1 VFKKFIY
8 SMLSLFWILYL
19 LLELFVWHAGFRISL
34 FPNQPIIEN
43 VANLLNDTIWLPI
56 AFFLPFYLGVLATK
70 VTKFNYIKVIL
81 FFVSLAILVWGF
93 SDPSRY
99 FRYMIYII
107 VPLFAL
113 GLYYIFTF
121 QKIRTNIIIFSLVL
135 LGFILNYK
143 SQLIPSFELNDKNP
157 KLKLL
162 SYNILVNQYGRKR
175 QETIEMIR
183 RQKPDIVFIQEINL
197 LDRKILN
204 KSLRDIYPYQ
214 LWSEKFETYNGG
226 VILSRIPF
234 QHRENHNIHTVY
246 MKGHINLNH
255 AVIKF
260 NGQDV
265 HLFNCHLYNS
275 GTAFLRLFF
284 GRLTASQFREQS
296 KTEYNRHNT
305 EAAKIAERVLPLD
318 APLILAGDFN
328 DTPNSAAY
336 RLFTFKLQNSFSKG
350 GWGLGTTFGYQG
362 LRRSL
367 PQKLG
372 FLVFD
377 FLRIDHIF
385 CSKNFKIRS
394 AKVLPFESSDHRPQ
408 IVEVELK
415 KVQE

>member
-1 VFKKFIY
+1 MVKKIIYAVF
-8 SMLSLFWILYL
+8 SLLWILYL
-19 LLELFVWHAGFRISL
+19 VLELLVWNAGLRISL
-34 FPNQPIIEN
+34 FQNHPVIEN

-70 VTKFNYIKVIL
+70 VTKFKYIKIIL
-81 FFVSLAILVWGF
+81 FLVSLSFLVLGF
-93 SDPSRY
+93 SNPARY

-107 VPLFAL
+107 VPFFAL

-175 QETIEMIR
+175 QETIDMIR
-183 RQKPDIVFIQEINL
+183 QEKPDVVFIQEINL

-234 QHRENHNIHTVY
+234 QLRENYNIQTVY

-284 GRLTASQFREQS
+284 GHLSPSQFREQS
-296 KTEYNRHNT
+296 KIEFNRHNT
-305 EAAKIAERVLPLD
+305 EAAKIAEQVLPLN
-318 APLILAGDFN
+318 APVILAGDFN

-336 RLFTFKLQNSFSKG
+336 RLFSYKLQNAFSKG
-350 GWGLGTTFGYQG
+350 GWGLGTTFGYQS
-362 LRRSL
+362 LRRTL
-367 PQKLG
+367 PDKLK
-372 FLVFD
+372 FLNFD

-385 CSKNFKIRS
+385 CSKSFKVHS
-394 AKVLPFESSDHRPQ
+394 AKILQFESSDHRPQ
-408 IVEVELK
+408 IVQIELK
-415 KVQE
+415 ELKE

>member
-1 VFKKFIY
+1 
-8 SMLSLFWILYL
+8 MYL
-19 LLELFVWHAGFRISL
+19 LLELLVWNAGIRISL
-34 FPNQPIIEN
+34 FQNQPVIEN

-56 AFFLPFYLGVLATK
+56 AFFLPIYLGVLATK
-70 VTKFNYIKVIL
+70 VTKFNNIKVIL
-81 FFVSLAILVWGF
+81 FLVSLSFLVLGF
-93 SDPSRY
+93 SNPTRY

-107 VPLFAL
+107 VPFFAL

-121 QKIRTNIIIFSLVL
+121 QKIRTNIIIFSFVL
-135 LGFILNYK
+135 LGFILNYRG
-143 SQLIPSFELNDKNP
+143 QLIPSFELNDKNP

-183 RQKPDIVFIQEINL
+183 QEKPDIVFIQEINL

-204 KSLRDIYPYQ
+204 KSLSDIYPYQ

-234 QHRENHNIHTVY
+234 QLKENHNIHTVY
-246 MKGHINLNH
+246 MKGYINLNH

-260 NGQDV
+260 NDQDV

-284 GRLTASQFREQS
+284 GRLSPSQFREQS
-296 KTEYNRHNT
+296 RIEFNRHNT
-305 EAAKIAERVLPLD
+305 EAAKIAEHVLPLN
-318 APLILAGDFN
+318 APIILAGDFN

-336 RLFTFKLQNSFSKG
+336 RLFSYKLQNAFSKG
-350 GWGLGTTFGYQG
+350 GWGLGTTFGYQS

-367 PQKLG
+367 PDKLK

-385 CSKNFKIRS
+385 CSKSFKVHS

-415 KVQE
+415 SLQE